1 MSSATKMLA
10 ILVPVAILVLAG
22 LAVLVFA
29 PAAAFTAGLH
39 VVVALRHAVLRDVEV
54 CSDLQGI
61 HLLVLEVCSDLIK
74 LSKVCDDLRAIE
86 STCCGSNASTGLG
99 WHRQS
104 RLVQTEYEDGLD
116 LQEISLKFE
125 SRYGCAAS
133 VWVRQV
139 R

>member
-10 ILVPVAILVLAG
+10 ILVPVAILVLAV
-22 LAVLVFA
+22 LAVLVLVVLA
-29 PAAAFTAGLH
+29 PTAALAAGLH

-86 STCCGSNASTGLG
+86 SACACSSAGAGTGTRV
-99 WHRQS
+99 HRQS
-104 RLVQTEYEDGLD
+104 RLVQRSRVLGD
-116 LQEISLKFE
+116 L
-125 SRYGCAAS
+125 SRGRYRPAS
-133 VWVRQV
+133 STRGRTVAS
-139 R
+139 